1 MLRGRRWLDV
11 PTSHRDPR
19 RSSVFRHKNDDAGAA
34 PANVYQMRQQLFA
47 IGDDFWIENG
57 AGQRAFKVDGK
68 ALRLRKT
75 LILEDAAGAER
86 YKIQEKMLHVRDTM
100 EIEGA
105 AGRVATVKKAL
116 ISPLRERYDVSFDAG
131 GAWKIQGNIVDHQ
144 YKIENDAGEI
154 AEVGKKWFRVR
165 DTYGI
170 QVSPGHDDALVLAVA
185 IVVDA
190 MSHPRK

>member
-1 MLRGRRWLDV
+1 
-11 PTSHRDPR
+11 
-19 RSSVFRHKNDDAGAA
+19 
-34 PANVYQMRQQLFA
+34 MRQQLFA

-57 AGQRAFKVDGK
+57 AGRRVFKVDGK

-86 YKIQEKMLHVRDTM
+86 YRIQEKMLHVRDTM

-131 GAWKIQGNIVDHQ
+131 GSWKVQGNIVDHQ
-144 YKIENDAGEI
+144 YKVENDAGEI

-165 DTYGI
+165 DSYGI
-170 QVSPGHDDALVLAVA
+170 QVSPGHDDALVLAVV

>member
-1 MLRGRRWLDV
+1 MFRR
-11 PTSHRDPR
+11 H
-19 RSSVFRHKNDDAGAA
+19 HEEAGAP
-34 PANVYQMRQQLFA
+34 PASVYQMRQKLFA

-57 AGQRAFKVDGK
+57 SGQRAFKVDGK

-75 LILEDAAGAER
+75 LILEDAAGVER

-116 ISPLRERYDVSFDAG
+116 ISPLRERYDVHFDAG
-131 GAWKIQGNIVDHQ
+131 GEWKVQGNIVDHE
-144 YKIENDAGEI
+144 YEIESDAGKVG
-154 AEVGKKWFRVR
+154 EVGKKWFRVR

-170 QVSPGHDDALVLAVA
+170 QVSPGQDDALVLAVA

-190 MSHPRK
+190 MAHPTK